1 MIKVGI
7 IGADKPDSG
16 ELLRILVNHPEVD
29 VVSLFAP
36 GMTGR
41 QVTSC
46 HAGFIGERAMTFSD
60 KIDPSKLDVV
70 FIADDSQVGK
80 DLGLLICRHLVL
92 TVRFLQNS
100 HMGCR
105 KLTEKGL

>member
-36 GMTGR
+36 
-41 QVTSC
+41 
-46 HAGFIGERAMTFSD
+46 
-60 KIDPSKLDVV
+60 
-70 FIADDSQVGK
+70 
-80 DLGLLICRHLVL
+80 
-92 TVRFLQNS
+92 
-100 HMGCR
+100 
-105 KLTEKGL
+105 